1 MPAEKL
7 QAAGGHRGRMV
18 LWWRIHSWVA
28 HAPGDSSQL
37 STYKAALA
45 EFSGSLKRRRGGW
58 RGRDEVGRRDMLGD
72 LEVREKME
80 VDTII
85 FHYIHI
91 WNSQRINS

>member
-1 MPAEKL
+1 
-7 QAAGGHRGRMV
+7 
-18 LWWRIHSWVA
+18 
-28 HAPGDSSQL
+28 
-37 STYKAALA
+37 
-45 EFSGSLKRRRGGW
+45 
-58 RGRDEVGRRDMLGD
+58 MLGD